1 MAYSRITNTRDGK
14 AAIRYAFEEPSHK
27 KGMDRVLSASG
38 SNLDPDFAMQQMS
51 DTWKRFGKDKGDYV
65 QMYRVIQS
73 FGLDELDPN
82 NPEHVDLANQM
93 GQEFAQELYPDRQAL
108 IVTQADGE
116 GGKLHNHVLVN
127 SVSHIDGKS
136 LRGKRTGFVAVAE
149 ATNEVMRRH
158 GFNPEPVPNGTRDKT
173 TIAERKLA
181 DKGEYVWKDDLK
193 HRIRQG
199 MAYEG
204 VTSHDEYIKHMEEE
218 HGVNVRFRGNAK
230 DADGNKIKG
239 ISYDFMDEDGKKRT
253 SRASTL
259 GLDYQSDV
267 LDSHIEQNIE
277 VQKQSTPD
285 IEKVS
290 PVDEFDFDVQSAL
303 DDMFKPKKVKKRK
316 VTSSSMADDITE
328 RIEKRRLH
336 DEALKMNA
344 EFDEQRAEQERQ
356 ERAEQSRLEQ
366 LEKEKQERE
375 EAEAKRQ
382 REEQERQEQAE
393 KQRKEQQKREDE
405 ERQGENERRYAELA
419 YINTPFL
426 SEKNKHLKNDKAYL
440 DYFKEN
446 YEDMK
451 DKRNPLSQQT
461 YTLSEIVDTV
471 SSRYSRLQDE
481 KQGQTHQQVVIEQ
494 NEPDLEI

>member
-1 MAYSRITNTRDGK
+1 
-14 AAIRYAFEEPSHK
+14 
-27 KGMDRVLSASG
+27 
-38 SNLDPDFAMQQMS
+38 
-51 DTWKRFGKDKGDYV
+51 
-65 QMYRVIQS
+65 
-73 FGLDELDPN
+73 
-82 NPEHVDLANQM
+82 
-93 GQEFAQELYPDRQAL
+93 
-108 IVTQADGE
+108 
-116 GGKLHNHVLVN
+116 
-127 SVSHIDGKS
+127 
-136 LRGKRTGFVAVAE
+136 
-149 ATNEVMRRH
+149 
-158 GFNPEPVPNGTRDKT
+158 
-173 TIAERKLA
+173 
-181 DKGEYVWKDDLK
+181 
-193 HRIRQG
+193 
-199 MAYEG
+199 
-204 VTSHDEYIKHMEEE
+204 
-218 HGVNVRFRGNAK
+218 
-230 DADGNKIKG
+230 
-239 ISYDFMDEDGKKRT
+239 
-253 SRASTL
+253 
-259 GLDYQSDV
+259 
-267 LDSHIEQNIE
+267 
-277 VQKQSTPD
+277 KQSTPD